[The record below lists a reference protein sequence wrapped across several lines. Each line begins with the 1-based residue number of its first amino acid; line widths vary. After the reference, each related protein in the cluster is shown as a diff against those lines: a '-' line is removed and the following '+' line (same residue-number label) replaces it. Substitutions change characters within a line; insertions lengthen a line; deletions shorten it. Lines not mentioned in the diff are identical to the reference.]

1 MKWFEI
7 ELEIPVYGKSFEIV
21 QAFDS
26 ETAIQIAIKKTVNQY
41 NITRQSVSIIFV
53 KEINNQI

>member
-7 ELEIPVYGKSFEIV
+7 ELEIPIYGKSFEIV

-26 ETAIQIAIKKTVNQY
+26 EIARQIAIKKTVNQY
-41 NITRQSVSIIFV
+41 NIMSENISIIFV
-53 KEINNQI
+53 KEIKNQI

>member
-7 ELEIPVYGKSFEIV
+7 ELEIPIYGKSIEIV

-41 NITRQSVSIIFV
+41 NILSQSVSIIFV
-53 KEINNQI
+53 T

>member
-7 ELEIPVYGKSFEIV
+7 ELEIPIYGKSFEIV

-41 NITRQSVSIIFV
+41 LSLIHI
-53 KEINNQI
+53 